1 MAEKLYRSKKNKV
14 LAGVCG
20 GLAEYFNV
28 DATLIR
34 LAWVLAVFFG
44 GSGLVLYIL
53 AIVIIPEEKIVA
65 EKNTAVSAPAEGD
78 FTELEQSKE
87 TETELTAGKE
97 NEAKRRKI
105 LGIILVALGAY
116 FLLERFI
123 PFFNMHTWWP
133 AILII
138 IGAALLFKSIG
149 GGK

>member
-65 EKNTAVSAPAEGD
+65 EKNTAAAPAEG
-78 FTELEQSKE
+78 EIIEHEQSNE
-87 TETELTAGKE
+87 TQPAAHKD
-97 NEAKRRKI
+97 NESKRRQI
-105 LGIILVALGAY
+105 LGIILVGLGAY

-123 PFFNMHTWWP
+123 PFFNMHNWWP

-149 GGK
+149 GEK